1 MPRLLTAFV
10 AVCASIPV
18 LLVGLLPTGAY
29 ALPDP
34 MSPAFDDGFSG
45 PAGPGVPPGFVAFF
59 FLIILLGVGTTIW
72 RVSLARQVARDSGMD
87 EGQATAMTLLSDNGL
102 DATYLASNL
111 RDRPG
116 QDEDPAA
123 SPPPQG
129 RTVNER
135 LRELQQLRDEGLV
148 TYDEYEARRNEIL
161 DSL

>member
-10 AVCASIPV
+10 AVCASVPV
-18 LLVGLLPTGAY
+18 LLIGLLPTGVY
-29 ALPDP
+29 AMPDP

-59 FLIILLGVGTTIW
+59 ILIILLGVGTTIW
-72 RVSLARQVARDSGMD
+72 RVSLAREVARDSGMD
-87 EGQATAMTLLSDNGL
+87 EDQATAITLLSDNGL
-102 DATYLASNL
+102 DATYLASHL
-111 RDRPG
+111 RPRPG
-116 QDEDPAA
+116 QEQGPVA

-148 TYDEYEARRNEIL
+148 THDEYEARRNEIL